1 MTGSAEKVLYVF
13 AGPNGSGKSTIEEL
27 YAEYTALGSTVIVNP
42 DNIAKGL
49 YGKCQNPAAEA
60 GKLALRRRQEL
71 LREGASFGI
80 ETTFSGSS
88 EKRLIAE
95 AKSLGYTV
103 KAIYV
108 ATESPEI
115 NVLRVMNRVRQGGH
129 SVPPEDVRR
138 RYAKSLASLGWLLQ
152 QADYAAVRDNTVWNR
167 TFLRKKGGRV
177 HAVSEDI
184 PSWFLRSVDRG
195 ELQGRQTEA

>member
-27 YAEYTALGSTVIVNP
+27 YAEYTALRSTVIVNP

-49 YGKCQNPAAEA
+49 YGKCQNPVAEA

-108 ATESPEI
+108 ATES
-115 NVLRVMNRVRQGGH
+115 
-129 SVPPEDVRR
+129 RR
-138 RYAKSLASLGWLLQ
+138 SMCCGS
-152 QADYAAVRDNTVWNR
+152 
-167 TFLRKKGGRV
+167 
-177 HAVSEDI
+177 
-184 PSWFLRSVDRG
+184 
-195 ELQGRQTEA
+195 